1 MRDNF
6 MELNELKTKVEL
18 LETLAF
24 RYYNELGDEIRYNDI
39 MAQVKEMNGKIL
51 DLMVE
56 CQENSANAAKIA

>member
-39 MAQVKEMNGKIL
+39 MAQVKEMNDKIL
-51 DLMVE
+51 DLMVQ
-56 CQENSANAAKIA
+56 CQESSVNAAKIA